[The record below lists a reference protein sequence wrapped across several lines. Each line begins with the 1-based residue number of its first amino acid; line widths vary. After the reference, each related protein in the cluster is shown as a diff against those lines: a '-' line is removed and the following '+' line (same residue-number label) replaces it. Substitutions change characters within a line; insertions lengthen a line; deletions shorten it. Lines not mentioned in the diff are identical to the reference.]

1 MTTLQQHNETVIAA
15 KLPEL
20 AKETNPKQRQL
31 HAELMLKHADLV
43 KRNETL
49 NKKLEH
55 ARNELNTASDMFVQA
70 AYLFE
75 IICQDLKKNGTAEAD
90 KALTMA
96 NLGWRESDAWAE
108 IANSAAKDAEVQ
120 NV

>member
-1 MTTLQQHNETVIAA
+1 MTTLQQHNEAVIAA
-15 KLPEL
+15 KLPKL

-31 HAELMLKHADLV
+31 HAELMLKHTELV
-43 KRNETL
+43 KQNEELKSQLKQAKDQL
-49 NKKLEH
+49 NLV
-55 ARNELNTASDMFVQA
+55 SDMFAQA

-75 IICQDLKKNGTAEAD
+75 IVCKDLKENGTAEAD
-90 KALTMA
+90 RALTMA

-108 IANSAAKDAEVQ
+108 TASRAAKDAEVQ